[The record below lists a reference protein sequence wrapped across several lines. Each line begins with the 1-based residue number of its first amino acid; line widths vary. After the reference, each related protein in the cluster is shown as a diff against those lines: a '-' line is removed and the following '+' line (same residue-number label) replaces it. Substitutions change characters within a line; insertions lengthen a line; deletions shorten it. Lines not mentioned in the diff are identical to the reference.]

1 MNNPM
6 SRKLFQDREAR
17 EKLRGMG
24 GILASSP
31 ELSQTVA
38 KFQDGTLV
46 EAPSTAAERRR
57 QGYLIFLQQ
66 MGLPDTPQSREMYT
80 RMMERQATAQLS
92 ATPRLAGAGVDMSPA
107 PVMLGQDAGQNALG
121 RLRPTQFVATRA
133 DLPPTQFDLTSPAP
147 PRPPAPVP
155 VEPESFFDT
164 MSRITREAAT
174 VAGGMD
180 LPVPDMPNI
189 NLPSGFVSGSGSE
202 FNIENLTPE
211 QREEYESLTPEEK
224 ENFRLYGV
232 PGPRSSDPTFGG
244 VTEAVE
250 GALGPD
256 PIPDFAKTILDA
268 IERYEQFEKRGPSV
282 QDILSGRA
290 ATSRTFQAEA
300 EAADA
305 EAARAAEAARDAA
318 ENLDSDEKEVLDT
331 DFKKLLDDDRRLTQG
346 DGDPDPDDLEA
357 LAQRRIE
364 LYRRLFGEDEP
375 TPRDKNMQL
384 AMIGLAIAAGQS
396 PDALTNIAQGALTG
410 LQAVSAEEAARRE
423 RDRELRT
430 AAVSGVL
437 SEQASARKETL
448 SQRNERLER
457 FNRERQEVYM
467 AALNDTTGLS
477 INDPIEKTAYAQGV
491 AEAWARTNYPDL
503 IGAPATNTV
512 PTNAQRLTTR
522 EQVQELAPGTKFIW
536 TDGREYTRS

>member
-6 SRKLFQDREAR
+6 SRKLFQTREAR

-38 KFQDGTLV
+38 RFRDGTLV

-66 MGLPDTPQSREMYT
+66 MGLLDTPQSREMYT

-107 PVMLGQDAGQNALG
+107 PVMPGQDAGQNALG
-121 RLRPTQFVATRA
+121 RLRPTQFVGTSA
-133 DLPPTQFDLTSPAP
+133 DLPPNQFDLTSPAP
-147 PRPPAPVP
+147 PSPPAPVA

-164 MSRITREAAT
+164 MSRITGEAAT
-174 VAGGMD
+174 VAGGMG
-180 LPVPDMPNI
+180 LPVPGMPNI
-189 NLPSGFVSGSGSE
+189 NLSSGFVSGSGSE

-211 QREEYESLTPEEK
+211 QREEYESLTPEEQ

-244 VTEAVE
+244 ATEAVE

-256 PIPDFAKTILDA
+256 AFNPAITIPDA

-305 EAARAAEAARDAA
+305 EVARAAEAAREAA

-331 DFKKLLDDDRRLTQG
+331 DFKKLLDDDRRLT
-346 DGDPDPDDLEA
+346 DDEDPDPDDLES

-410 LQAVSAEEAARRE
+410 LQAISAEEAARRE
-423 RDRELRT
+423 RDRELRG
-430 AAVSGVL
+430 AAVSGLL
-437 SEQASARKETL
+437 SEQADARKETL
-448 SQRNERLER
+448 AQRNERLER

>member
-6 SRKLFQDREAR
+6 SRKLFQSREAR

-46 EAPSTAAERRR
+46 EAPSTAAERLR

-107 PVMLGQDAGQNALG
+107 PVMPGQDAGQNALG
-121 RLRPTQFVATRA
+121 RLRPTQFVGTSA
-133 DLPPTQFDLTSPAP
+133 DLPPNQFDLTSPAP
-147 PRPPAPVP
+147 PSPPAPVA

-164 MSRITREAAT
+164 MRRITGEAAT
-174 VAGGMD
+174 VAGGMG
-180 LPVPDMPNI
+180 LPVPGMPNI
-189 NLPSGFVSGSGSE
+189 NLSSGFVSGSGSE

-211 QREEYESLTPEEK
+211 QREEYESLTPEEQ

-244 VTEAVE
+244 ATEAVE

-256 PIPDFAKTILDA
+256 AFNPAITIPDA

-305 EAARAAEAARDAA
+305 EVARAAEAAREAA

-331 DFKKLLDDDRRLTQG
+331 DFKKLLDDDRRLT
-346 DGDPDPDDLEA
+346 DDEDPDPDDLES

-410 LQAVSAEEAARRE
+410 LQAISAEEAARRE
-423 RDRELRT
+423 RDRELRG
-430 AAVSGVL
+430 AAVSGLL
-437 SEQASARKETL
+437 SEQADARKETL

>member
-6 SRKLFQDREAR
+6 SRKLFQSREAR

-46 EAPSTAAERRR
+46 EAPSTAAERLR

-164 MSRITREAAT
+164 MSRITGEAAT
-174 VAGGMD
+174 VAGGMG
-180 LPVPDMPNI
+180 LPVPGMPNI

-211 QREEYESLTPEEK
+211 QREEYESLTPEEQ

-244 VTEAVE
+244 ATEAVE

-256 PIPDFAKTILDA
+256 AFNPAITIPDA

-305 EAARAAEAARDAA
+305 EVARAAEAAREAA

-331 DFKKLLDDDRRLTQG
+331 DFKKLLDDDRRLT
-346 DGDPDPDDLEA
+346 DDEDPDPDDLES

-410 LQAVSAEEAARRE
+410 LQAISAEEAARRE

>member
-6 SRKLFQDREAR
+6 SRKLFQSREAR

-24 GILASSP
+24 GIMASSP

-121 RLRPTQFVATRA
+121 RLRPTQFVSTSA

-147 PRPPAPVP
+147 PSPPAPVA

-164 MSRITREAAT
+164 MRRITGEAAT
-174 VAGGMD
+174 VADGMG
-180 LPVPDMPNI
+180 LPVPSMPNI

-211 QREEYESLTPEEK
+211 QREEYGSLTPEEQ

-256 PIPDFAKTILDA
+256 PIPD
-268 IERYEQFEKRGPSV
+268 P
-282 QDILSGRA
+282 
-290 ATSRTFQAEA
+290 
-300 EAADA
+300 
-305 EAARAAEAARDAA
+305 
-318 ENLDSDEKEVLDT
+318 
-331 DFKKLLDDDRRLTQG
+331 
-346 DGDPDPDDLEA
+346 P
-357 LAQRRIE
+357 
-364 LYRRLFGEDEP
+364 
-375 TPRDKNMQL
+375 
-384 AMIGLAIAAGQS
+384 
-396 PDALTNIAQGALTG
+396 
-410 LQAVSAEEAARRE
+410 
-423 RDRELRT
+423 
-430 AAVSGVL
+430 
-437 SEQASARKETL
+437 
-448 SQRNERLER
+448 
-457 FNRERQEVYM
+457 
-467 AALNDTTGLS
+467 
-477 INDPIEKTAYAQGV
+477 
-491 AEAWARTNYPDL
+491 
-503 IGAPATNTV
+503 
-512 PTNAQRLTTR
+512 
-522 EQVQELAPGTKFIW
+522 
-536 TDGREYTRS
+536 

>member
-6 SRKLFQDREAR
+6 SRKLFQSREAR

-66 MGLPDTPQSREMYT
+66 MGLLDTPQSREMYT

-164 MSRITREAAT
+164 MSRITGEAAT
-174 VAGGMD
+174 VAGGMG
-180 LPVPDMPNI
+180 LPVPGMPNI
-189 NLPSGFVSGSGSE
+189 NLSSGFVSGSGSE

-211 QREEYESLTPEEK
+211 QREEYESLTPEEQ

-244 VTEAVE
+244 ATEAVE

-256 PIPDFAKTILDA
+256 AFNPAITIPDA

-305 EAARAAEAARDAA
+305 EVARAAEAAREAA

-331 DFKKLLDDDRRLTQG
+331 DFKKLLDDDRRLT
-346 DGDPDPDDLEA
+346 DDEDPDPDDLES

-410 LQAVSAEEAARRE
+410 LQAISAEEAARRE
-423 RDRELRT
+423 RDRELRG
-430 AAVSGVL
+430 AAVSGLL
-437 SEQASARKETL
+437 SEQADARKETL

>member
-6 SRKLFQDREAR
+6 SRKLFQSREAR

-66 MGLPDTPQSREMYT
+66 MGLPDTPQNREMYT

-92 ATPRLAGAGVDMSPA
+92 ATPRLAGAGVDMSPT
-107 PVMLGQDAGQNALG
+107 PVMPGQDAGQNALG

-147 PRPPAPVP
+147 PRPPAPAP

-174 VAGGMD
+174 VAGGMG

-211 QREEYESLTPEEK
+211 QREEYESLTPEEQ

-244 VTEAVE
+244 ATEAVE

-256 PIPDFAKTILDA
+256 AFNPAITIPDA
-268 IERYEQFEKRGPSV
+268 IEKYEQFEQMGPSV

-305 EAARAAEAARDAA
+305 EVARAAEAAREAA

-331 DFKKLLDDDRRLTQG
+331 DFKKLLDDDRRLT
-346 DGDPDPDDLEA
+346 DDEDPDPDDLES

-410 LQAVSAEEAARRE
+410 LQAISAEEAARRE

-437 SEQASARKETL
+437 SEQADARKETL
-448 SQRNERLER
+448 AQ
-457 FNRERQEVYM
+457 RQERIERYNKGRQEILV
-467 AALNDTTGLS
+467 AALSDTTALA
-477 INDPIEKTAYAQGV
+477 INDPAERYAYAEQV
-491 AEAWARTNYPDL
+491 ADQWAAANFPDL
-503 IGAPATNTV
+503 VGAPATV
-512 PTNAQRLTTR
+512 PTQRQHQEGDVRTNPTTGESVVLR
-522 EQVQELAPGTKFIW
+522 NNQWVPM
-536 TDGREYTRS
+536 